1 MISLSVLVKID
12 LLNILPAGICVNLDL
27 DFYPRNAMQLSSAC
41 ACDVYHCETG
51 GGGIPSKP
59 LENVNRL
66 PRIGETLER
75 NSVD

>member
-1 MISLSVLVKID
+1 MLTWTWTFILEMPCSLALLVLVTYIIVR
-12 LLNILPAGICVNLDL
+12 LGG
-27 DFYPRNAMQLSSAC
+27 
-41 ACDVYHCETG
+41 E

>member
-1 MISLSVLVKID
+1 MLTWTWIFILEMPCSLALLVLVTSIIVR
-12 LLNILPAGICVNLDL
+12 L
-27 DFYPRNAMQLSSAC
+27 
-41 ACDVYHCETG
+41 G
-51 GGGIPSKP
+51 GGGVPSKP

>member
-1 MISLSVLVKID
+1 MLTWTWTFIPEMPCSLALLVLVTSIIVR
-12 LLNILPAGICVNLDL
+12 L
-27 DFYPRNAMQLSSAC
+27 
-41 ACDVYHCETG
+41 EG
-51 GGGIPSKP
+51 GGVFPSKP

>member
-1 MISLSVLVKID
+1 MLTWTWTFILEMPCSLALLVLVTSIIVR
-12 LLNILPAGICVNLDL
+12 L
-27 DFYPRNAMQLSSAC
+27 
-41 ACDVYHCETG
+41 G
-51 GGGIPSKP
+51 GGVPSKP

>member
-41 ACDVYHCETG
+41 ACDVFNCETG
-51 GGGIPSKP
+51 GGVPSKP

>member
-51 GGGIPSKP
+51 GVPSKP
-59 LENVNRL
+59 LQNVNRL